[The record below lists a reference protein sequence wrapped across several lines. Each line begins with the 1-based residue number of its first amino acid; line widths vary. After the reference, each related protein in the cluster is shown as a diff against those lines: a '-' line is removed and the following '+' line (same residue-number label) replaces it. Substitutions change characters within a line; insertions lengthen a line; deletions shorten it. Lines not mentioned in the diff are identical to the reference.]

1 MECPCNET
9 VKLAMN
15 LQVLVLVPE
24 YHVMDLGLQ
33 NLESERRTDQSQAR
47 QSSRIRIQVPVFL
60 RAADPT
66 GSEFIELTKTLDISA
81 RGACITS
88 THMLRLG
95 QTVHLTIP
103 APSASSSSLVPN
115 ETPPI
120 TARVRRQDVL
130 GDVRVFGLEFLRP
143 LE

>member
-1 MECPCNET
+1 
-9 VKLAMN
+9 
-15 LQVLVLVPE
+15 
-24 YHVMDLGLQ
+24 MDIGLQ
-33 NLESERRTDQSQAR
+33 NLESERRSDYSQAR
-47 QSSRIRIQVPVFL
+47 QSSRIRIQVPLFL

>member
-1 MECPCNET
+1 MEDRRR
-9 VKLAMN
+9 A
-15 LQVLVLVPE
+15 
-24 YHVMDLGLQ
+24 
-33 NLESERRTDQSQAR
+33 ESAQTRA
-47 QSSRIRIQVPVFL
+47 SSRIRIQVPIFL
-60 RAADPT
+60 RALDST
-66 GSEFIELTKTLDISA
+66 GAEFIELTKTLNISA
-81 RGACITS
+81 KGACIAS

-120 TARVRRQDVL
+120 TARVRRQEVL
-130 GDVRVFGLEFLRP
+130 GEMRVFGLEFLRA

>member
-1 MECPCNET
+1 
-9 VKLAMN
+9 MN
-15 LQVLVLVPE
+15 LLVSVLVLR
-24 YHVMDLGLQ
+24 YHVMDIGLQ
-33 NLESERRTDQSQAR
+33 NLESERRSDYSQAR
-47 QSSRIRIQVPVFL
+47 QSSRIRIQVPLFL

>member
-1 MECPCNET
+1 VNARR
-9 VKLAMN
+9 KK
-15 LQVLVLVPE
+15 
-24 YHVMDLGLQ
+24 
-33 NLESERRTDQSQAR
+33 ERAQAR
-47 QSSRIRIQVPVFL
+47 TSSRIRIQVPVFL
-60 RAADPT
+60 RAADQA
-66 GSEFIELTKTLDISA
+66 GSEFIELTKTLNISA

-88 THMLRLG
+88 SHLLRLG

-120 TARVRRQDVL
+120 TARVRRQETL
-130 GDVRVFGLEFLRP
+130 GDIRVFGLEFLRP